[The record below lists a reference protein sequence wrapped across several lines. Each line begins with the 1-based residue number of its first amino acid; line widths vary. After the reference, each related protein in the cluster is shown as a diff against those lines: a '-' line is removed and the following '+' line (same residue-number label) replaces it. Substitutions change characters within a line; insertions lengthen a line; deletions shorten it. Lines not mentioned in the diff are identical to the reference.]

1 MQSNKSEL
9 IPVPIILKPK
19 LVTYSIAGLNDRG
32 NIIYMF
38 GLLFARTLKAFHWLY
53 FLIKQTFH
61 DGQLPR

>member
-9 IPVPIILKPK
+9 FSDPTILEPK
-19 LVTYSIAGLNDRG
+19 LITYPIAGLNDRG

-53 FLIKQTFH
+53 FLIQQTFH

>member
-1 MQSNKSEL
+1 M
-9 IPVPIILKPK
+9 
-19 LVTYSIAGLNDRG
+19 TYPIAGLNDCG
-32 NIIYMF
+32 NIIYML